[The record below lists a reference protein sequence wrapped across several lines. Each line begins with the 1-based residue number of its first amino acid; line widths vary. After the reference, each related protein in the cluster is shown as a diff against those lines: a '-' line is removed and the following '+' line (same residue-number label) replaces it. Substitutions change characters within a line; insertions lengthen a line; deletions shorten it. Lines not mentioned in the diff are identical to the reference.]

1 MNKNMGEIQVQDP
14 SGNIDKVPE
23 VAPAKLKLTRALRRT
38 DPNSEPFVGEGRRQ
52 IEPDEDEETTVK
64 T

>member
-1 MNKNMGEIQVQDP
+1 MDEKEIQDP
-14 SGNIDKVPE
+14 SGNIDKVLE
-23 VAPAKLKLTRALRRT
+23 VAPPKLKLTRALRRT

-52 IEPDEDEETTVK
+52 SEPDEDEETTVK